1 MTQYGKK
8 ILYLAAAILLSLPVV
23 SCRSTKSNTHTYRP
37 YSERRNRG
45 TEPSDNHPGSNN
57 DNGKKPI
64 PGGNGLVSD
73 EWARLDVKLGRHD
86 NKKLYKELK
95 KWLGTP
101 YAYAAHTCG
110 EGTDCSGMVMEVY
123 QEVYGIKV
131 HRNSAK
137 MLEENCRIIDLD
149 DLKEGDL
156 VFFITSPLSCSVF
169 SGMMTLISGSAGDA
183 PGLASS
189 EAKTVVAEANVKK
202 ADNSTVIT
210 LNFLLNSITIFPF
223 LFFYYFCRLK

>member
-1 MTQYGKK
+1 MAKYGKK

-23 SCRSTKSNTHTYRP
+23 SCHSTSSNTHTYRP

-45 TEPSDNHPGSNN
+45 GSSH
-57 DNGKKPI
+57 DDGSSTATSQEKKKPI
-64 PGGNGLVSD
+64 PQSAHGLVSD
-73 EWARLDVKLGRHD
+73 EWARLDIKLGRHD

-101 YAYAAHTCG
+101 YVYAAHTRG

-137 MLEENCRIIDLD
+137 MLEENCRVIDLD

-156 VFFITSPLSCSVF
+156 VFFCTS
-169 SGMMTLISGSAGDA
+169 GD
-183 PGLASS
+183 GRVSHVGIYLKEGKFVHASS
-189 EAKTVVAEANVKK
+189 SHGVCVDDIHQN
-202 ADNSTVIT
+202 
-210 LNFLLNSITIFPF
+210 
-223 LFFYYFCRLK
+223 YYATHFHAAGRVTTRH